1 MGGRVGGAG
10 AGKHAMVMCLREHA
24 LLPRLHAVM
33 ERTAPAWLH
42 VVAGRLSKTQAF
54 LGSWHCS
61 LTLL

>member
-1 MGGRVGGAG
+1 
-10 AGKHAMVMCLREHA
+10 MVMCLREHA